1 MLGGTWTKL
10 FFGFNRWNFGVPM
23 SNPQPPG
30 PSSFEKHTAKYPFH
44 PVSYLRCLG
53 LCICRWQLGLK
64 LRSWSPQ
71 CCFQNFGSRRART
84 CISCR
89 KDSPWHVTERDILGL
104 HCEIWRMV
112 PSIHSTYT
120 SHTLLLWPL
129 LLPWCCKHGAA
140 WQMLQ
145 RRIQFVPI
153 PVEWL
158 HPKLFRHWANWNSEN
173 PSKNIIKQGFSH
185 GFPMEQQPTFG

>member
-1 MLGGTWTKL
+1 MDQIL
-10 FFGFNRWNFGVPM
+10 FRFQPLEFWGCPCQIP
-23 SNPQPPG
+23 NPQG
-30 PSSFEKHTAKYPFH
+30 PQVSKKHTAKEPFH
-44 PVSYLRCLG
+44 PVSYLRCLS
-53 LCICRWQLGLK
+53 LCRWQLGLK

-145 RRIQFVPI
+145 RASHSIRFHSSGITP
-153 PVEWL
+153 
-158 HPKLFRHWANWNSEN
+158 PKTVSPLS
-173 PSKNIIKQGFSH
+173 
-185 GFPMEQQPTFG
+185 